1 MQALEIYHFFNLNK
15 NESSDLSNYS
25 KSLLGE
31 EFQNVRIRTEKECP
45 IDEDI
50 SSEMISKV
58 WNFST
63 ANDNLKDLKEF
74 ISGEMEKLTFVQ
86 DEADPIWLIK
96 SDTMMDYSKYFQ
108 SDNPNNLNSKLEAIK
123 SRRKLRSK

>member
-1 MQALEIYHFFNLNK
+1 
-15 NESSDLSNYS
+15 
-25 KSLLGE
+25 
-31 EFQNVRIRTEKECP
+31 
-45 IDEDI
+45 
-50 SSEMISKV
+50 MISKV

-108 SDNPNNLNSKLEAIK
+108 SDNPNNLNSKL
-123 SRRKLRSK
+123 